1 VSDSPHSWISG
12 ACAQG
17 NTGCHAHH
25 ERTSPAYLRTIH
37 LTHLNCFRQDLC
49 PRDSCRL
56 RDQENCALLTRRA
69 HSHLEVNTVVDHDGA
84 VILDIK
90 RDQFFSMNPVGSYI
104 WERLLK
110 GEGLDQ
116 IAKEL
121 AEETRTEISLVIAD
135 INDFIADLK
144 NKQLFDFPQ

>member
-1 VSDSPHSWISG
+1 MATMP
-12 ACAQG
+12 
-17 NTGCHAHH
+17 
-25 ERTSPAYLRTIH
+25 
-37 LTHLNCFRQDLC
+37 
-49 PRDSCRL
+49 
-56 RDQENCALLTRRA
+56 
-69 HSHLEVNTVVDHDGA
+69 SHLRSIVDHDGA

-121 AEETRTEISLVIAD
+121 AEETETEISLVIAD
-135 INDFIADLK
+135 INDFVADLGESY
-144 NKQLFDFPQ
+144 LLPAGIT

>member
-1 VSDSPHSWISG
+1 MVVMPPH
-12 ACAQG
+12 
-17 NTGCHAHH
+17 
-25 ERTSPAYLRTIH
+25 LRSI
-37 LTHLNCFRQDLC
+37 
-49 PRDSCRL
+49 
-56 RDQENCALLTRRA
+56 
-69 HSHLEVNTVVDHDGA
+69 VDHDGA

-116 IAKEL
+116 IAREL
-121 AEETRTEISLVIAD
+121 AEETRTEISLVITD

-144 NKQLFDFPQ
+144 NKQLIDFPQ